1 MSSQQQQ
8 QQQQNTTLPTFVK
21 QLLLLVLPKQSQ
33 QMDNKANN
41 KTKATSPFEKMYFSF
56 PALEEDTVDSTC
68 GQDHTRHQRHEANN
82 NVKTNNIIC

>member
-8 QQQQNTTLPTFVK
+8 ENATLPTFVK

-33 QMDNKANN
+33 QMDNN
-41 KTKATSPFEKMYFSF
+41 KITKPLSSSPFEKMYFSF

-68 GQDHTRHQRHEANN
+68 GQDHTRHQQRHERNN
-82 NVKTNNIIC
+82 NVKANNIIC